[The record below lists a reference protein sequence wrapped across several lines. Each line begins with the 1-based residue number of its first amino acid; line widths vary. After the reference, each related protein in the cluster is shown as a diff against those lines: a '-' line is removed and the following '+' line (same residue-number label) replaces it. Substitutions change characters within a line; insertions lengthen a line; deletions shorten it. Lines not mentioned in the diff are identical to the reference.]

1 MHLSDIDYELPQHLI
16 AQHPIEPRDAARLLV
31 DVDLND
37 SMSKPMHRHVSD
49 FVEFVRPGDVVV
61 VNHTRVM
68 PARVLLHRASG
79 GVVEALLLEDK
90 DSKSSVWESLLRP
103 GGKLKVGEI
112 LYSADDTE
120 FLRVGERTEAGD
132 TFLVQLLG
140 GSVIDQL
147 AKYGS
152 MPLPPYITEVLQDA
166 ERYQTVFAHDQKSSA
181 APTAGLHFTPEL
193 LQRVRDAGVS
203 ICEVE
208 LVVGLDTFK
217 PISVDNPLEHLIHT
231 ESYRV
236 PQSTMTACNDA
247 HARGAR
253 VIAIGTTA
261 TRALESAAKFG
272 QLEGRT
278 NLFIT
283 PGYQWKVVDM
293 MMTNFHM
300 PRTTLL
306 LMIQSFVGTRW
317 REIYKEAIEREYRM
331 LSFGDAMLLARRAD

>member
-37 SMSKPMHRHVSD
+37 SMSKPIHRHVSD

-79 GVVEALLLEDK
+79 GVVEALLLEEK
-90 DSKSSVWESLLRP
+90 DSKSAVWESLLRP

-283 PGYQWKVVDM
+283 PGYEWKVVDM